1 MPLPARTW
9 LVILFGLMAVPV
21 MSFADDAK
29 PKRVLFVTHSSG
41 FVHDSVGVAEDVL
54 TELGPKNGFV
64 VTTYRFTGDP
74 KARVKVKGKNKD
86 DAETEVNALE
96 AYNKNFRPRTGK
108 SAEPE
113 NCGRINKE
121 TLKNFDCVVFFT
133 TGNPLTKE
141 ELADLTE
148 WIKAGGAFC
157 GTHCATDTNYDLP
170 AYGELI
176 GGYFKAH
183 PSGIQKVKL
192 RVEDPKHPAA
202 KGLEN
207 GMPYDDEIYIFKDEP
222 YNRQKLHIILSAD
235 DFDLKKYT
243 KKAEDV
249 ARMERKDGD
258 YAISWCKEIGKGKVF
273 YTSLGHQKKVWND
286 PVFQTHL
293 VGGLKWAMG
302 QAPGS
307 AAPSK
312 SKDN

>member
-9 LVILFGLMAVPV
+9 LVILFGLIVVPV

-121 TLKNFDCVVFFT
+121 TLKNFDFFSPPVT
-133 TGNPLTKE
+133 R
-141 ELADLTE
+141 
-148 WIKAGGAFC
+148 
-157 GTHCATDTNYDLP
+157 
-170 AYGELI
+170 
-176 GGYFKAH
+176 
-183 PSGIQKVKL
+183 S
-192 RVEDPKHPAA
+192 PKR
-202 KGLEN
+202 N
-207 GMPYDDEIYIFKDEP
+207 S
-222 YNRQKLHIILSAD
+222 R
-235 DFDLKKYT
+235 T
-243 KKAEDV
+243 
-249 ARMERKDGD
+249 
-258 YAISWCKEIGKGKVF
+258 
-273 YTSLGHQKKVWND
+273 
-286 PVFQTHL
+286 
-293 VGGLKWAMG
+293 
-302 QAPGS
+302 
-307 AAPSK
+307 
-312 SKDN
+312 